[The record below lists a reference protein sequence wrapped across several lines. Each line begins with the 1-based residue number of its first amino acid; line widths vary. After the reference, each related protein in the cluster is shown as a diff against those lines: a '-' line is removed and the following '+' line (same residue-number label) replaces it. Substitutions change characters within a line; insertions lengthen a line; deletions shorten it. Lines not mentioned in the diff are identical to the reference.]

1 MPTAIRIFCKKKLEN
16 PCSNALVQ
24 NSVAIRADESL
35 KVNTSCR
42 HRATF
47 FLVARKDDASGRHFY
62 VRELKNRRLGAT
74 SELIEENALLTT
86 HICAAARSRA
96 HARSADPAVLAGYLG
111 KSGVFDDA
119 LASFAMAYAD
129 RTQRDYDKLASS
141 KREIVKT
148 LAA

>member
-1 MPTAIRIFCKKKLEN
+1 
-16 PCSNALVQ
+16 
-24 NSVAIRADESL
+24 
-35 KVNTSCR
+35 
-42 HRATF
+42 
-47 FLVARKDDASGRHFY
+47 
-62 VRELKNRRLGAT
+62 VRP
-74 SELIEENALLTT
+74 
-86 HICAAARSRA
+86 RA

-129 RTQRDYDKLASS
+129 RTQRDHDKLASS